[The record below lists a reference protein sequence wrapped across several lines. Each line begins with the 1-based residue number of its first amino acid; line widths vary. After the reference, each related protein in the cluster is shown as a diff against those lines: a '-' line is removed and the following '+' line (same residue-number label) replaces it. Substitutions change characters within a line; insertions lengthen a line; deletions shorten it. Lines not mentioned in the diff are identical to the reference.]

1 MDNKILANVGG
12 NPIYQSEVDEVVAMY
27 ASRGQNLDSEQGRAM
42 VLDQLIGKKLLVL
55 DAKKNLLEHN
65 AEFKAELEKIPKEK
79 VKEIC
84 KENLDKISRGIR
96 DFRF

>member
-1 MDNKILANVGG
+1 MTLKEFLMD
-12 NPIYQSEVDEVVAMY
+12 Y
-27 ASRGQNLDSEQGRAM
+27 ASEDTRKIGEE
-42 VLDQLIGKKLLVL
+42 LI
-55 DAKKNLLEHN
+55 
-65 AEFKAELEKIPKEK
+65 KAELEKIPKEK